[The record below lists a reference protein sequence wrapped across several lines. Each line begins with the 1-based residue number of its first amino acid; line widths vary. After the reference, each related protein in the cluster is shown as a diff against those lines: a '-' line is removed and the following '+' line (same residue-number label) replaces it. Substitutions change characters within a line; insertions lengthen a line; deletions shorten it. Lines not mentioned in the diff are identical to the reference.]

1 VETIDK
7 KGRKTVAWKK
17 LDPETV
23 IVVFACGNCG
33 AAATWTAADVDV
45 ADDVPACTSCEQP
58 MTFSSVCVKE

>member
-7 KGRKTVAWKK
+7 KRDIPVTLRK

-33 AAATWTAADVDV
+33 AAATWTADDVDV